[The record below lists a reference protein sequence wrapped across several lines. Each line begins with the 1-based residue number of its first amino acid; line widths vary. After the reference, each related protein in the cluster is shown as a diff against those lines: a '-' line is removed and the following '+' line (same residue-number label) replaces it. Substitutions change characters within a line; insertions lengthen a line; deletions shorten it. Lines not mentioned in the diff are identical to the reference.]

1 MTDTTESS
9 GFSLFGVS
17 LKMILT
23 GAALVIATV
32 VGTLLVLQFAASE
45 RERELKQ
52 WQVRLGIV
60 ADSRLADVEGWLG
73 GQLDELTALAE
84 NASLQL
90 YMTILDE
97 DDDSSAD
104 DAEASF
110 LATLLTAVSERAGF
124 APQFDQAEVSAN
136 VSRVGVAGIALIDR
150 NGEVVVASPEM
161 PPVAGILRSFIED
174 TPKGERAI
182 SDIYLGSGGKP
193 TMSFAVPVFAI
204 QGDESAAS
212 QIGVVVGVKEISAE
226 LYPLLKQPGNTD
238 ATSEAVLVRK
248 SGATIEYI
256 SPLSDGTAALKR
268 KLSVDTPDLAAMFAI
283 NTPGGF
289 GTFRDY
295 LDQEVLVTS
304 RAISTAPWSL
314 LYKINTSE
322 ALVESERRLTQMMV
336 AFFLIIGLVLAA
348 MIALWFFGTSTRA
361 KESADK
367 FEQLANRFQGQ
378 RNFMHLVTDSQP
390 NAIII
395 LDDHARYRW
404 FNQVA
409 LDMSGLERGDL
420 FNKTVT
426 AVLGPIEGKRVD
438 AWVKE
443 CLEKSERLSVTHE
456 MEVPDK
462 GSVIFRSDLIPLEAR
477 EEMPPGVLM
486 VSQDI
491 SETIKERQQRERI
504 MRQLVSTLVSVVDR
518 RDPYSANHSIHVG
531 QVAHAVAE
539 EMGLEDSLVEAV
551 EIAGNLMNLGKISVP
566 EDVLTKT
573 ERLTEEEV
581 VMIRDSVLTSADLIK
596 SIEFDGP
603 VEETLRQL
611 LENYDGSG
619 VPNGLKGEDIAITA
633 RVVAAANSFV
643 GMVSARSW
651 RPGMDIDDA
660 VNTLMKE
667 SGQKF
672 DRRAISALANYIDN
686 RQGREEWQSFG
697 EAPSQ

>member
-1 MTDTTESS
+1 
-9 GFSLFGVS
+9 
-17 LKMILT
+17 MILT
-23 GAALVIATV
+23 GATLVIAAV

-45 RERELKQ
+45 RDRELRQ

-73 GQLDELTALAE
+73 EQLDELTALAE

-124 APQFDQAEVSAN
+124 APRFDQAEVSAN

-150 NGEVVVASPEM
+150 DGEVVVASPEM
-161 PPVAGILRSFIED
+161 PPVAGILRSFIEA
-174 TPKGERAI
+174 TPKGERAV

-212 QIGVVVGVKEISAE
+212 QIGVVVGVKEISSE

-238 ATSEAVLVRK
+238 ATSEAVLVRR

-256 SPLSDGTAALKR
+256 SPLSDGTEALKR
-268 KLSVDTPDLAAMFAI
+268 KLSVDTPELAAMFAI
-283 NTPGGF
+283 DTPGGF

-295 LDQEVLVTS
+295 LNQEVLVTS
-304 RAISTAPWSL
+304 RAISTVPWSL
-314 LYKINTSE
+314 LYKIDTSE
-322 ALVESERRLTQMMV
+322 ALAESERRLTQMMV
-336 AFFLIIGLVLAA
+336 AFFLIIGLVLAG

-361 KESADK
+361 KEAADK

-426 AVLGPIEGKRVD
+426 AVLGPVEGKRVD

-462 GSVIFRSDLIPLEAR
+462 GSVIYRSDLIPLEAR

-504 MRQLVSTLVSVVDR
+504 MRQLVSTPVSVVDR

-581 VMIRDSVLTSADLIK
+581 AMIRDSVLTSADLIK

-633 RVVAAANSFV
+633 RVVAAANAFV

-651 RPGMDIDDA
+651 RPGMDIDEA

-667 SGQKF
+667 TGQKF

-686 RQGREEWQSFG
+686 RQGRDEWRSFG
-697 EAPSQ
+697 EAPTTQ